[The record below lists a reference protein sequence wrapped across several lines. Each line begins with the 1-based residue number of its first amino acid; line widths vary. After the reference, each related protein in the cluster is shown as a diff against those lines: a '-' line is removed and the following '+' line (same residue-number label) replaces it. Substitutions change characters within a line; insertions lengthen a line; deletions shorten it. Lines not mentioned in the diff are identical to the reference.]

1 MSTELLIR
9 HLREAKEYAKS
20 CQINHRRRMYRKN
33 DHCLQLESFN
43 LGGQSRV
50 DIPAGTDQLYPQG
63 PDPKNWSEPWTTVTN
78 PEEIARHVCTANTR
92 QYHQATNTPFATE
105 PLVSYIGPEANTLGT
120 DNLLR
125 RNMPPDE
132 TTLLLQPETIQLL
145 RMVATNNTQHAH
157 PGLDINISV
166 EAFQSCYKAVKENT
180 SSSPS
185 GRHVGHYKA
194 AAMNDHLSAIH
205 AMMMTIPFRAGFS
218 PQRWHRVVDI
228 MLEKQPGNS
237 QIHRLRIL
245 PLLERD
251 FNQAVHIIIARQLS
265 FHLEDNNMV
274 PAMQYGSQ
282 EGHQYVSA
290 VLNKQ
295 LTHDI
300 ICHKKSTAA
309 FIENDATGCY
319 DRMVNNLMLLEL
331 CRLGLPMAAVHA
343 LWLTWA
349 NTIHHVKTVYG
360 TSTTTYQNSKEVPLF
375 GPGQGST
382 FHFCDIIHP

>member
-1 MSTELLIR
+1 MLGLADAIVTKRHPHLDLPANR
-9 HLREAKEYAKS
+9 HLKPEQVAKEIKELIKRE
-20 CQINHRRRMYRKN
+20 QRRRMYRKIG
-33 DHCLQLESFN
+33 HCLQPESFN
-43 LGGQSRV
+43 FGGLSRG
-50 DIPAGTDQLYPQG
+50 DIPAGTDQPYPQG
-63 PDPKNWSEPWTTVTN
+63 PDPKNWSGLWTTVTN
-78 PEEIARHVCTANTR
+78 PEEIAMHVCAANTR

-105 PLVSYIGPEANTLGT
+105 PLAFYIGSEADTLGA

-125 RNMPPDE
+125 GNMPPDD
-132 TTLLLQPETIQLL
+132 TTHLLQPETIQLL
-145 RMVATNNTQHAH
+145 RTVATNNMQHAH

-185 GRHVGHYKA
+185 GHHVGHYKA
-194 AAMNDHLSAIH
+194 AAMNDHLTAIH
-205 AMMMTIPFRAGFS
+205 AMMRTIPFRAGFS
-218 PQRWHRVVDI
+218 PQKWRRVVDI

-245 PLLERD
+245 ALLESD

-274 PAMQYGSQ
+274 PAMQYGSR
-282 EGHQYVSA
+282 EGRQCVSA

-300 ICHKKSTAA
+300 IDHKKSTAV

-319 DRMVNNLMLLEL
+319 DRMVNNLMLLE
-331 CRLGLPMAAVHA
+331 
-343 LWLTWA
+343 
-349 NTIHHVKTVYG
+349 
-360 TSTTTYQNSKEVPLF
+360 
-375 GPGQGST
+375 
-382 FHFCDIIHP
+382 